1 VKAVEFDQPGAPEVL
16 ELREKP
22 EPVPGEREVVIKVA
36 ACGLCGHDSAD
47 RAGLTR
53 IELPSVLGHEVSGEI
68 VGLGAK
74 VWEFEVGEIVASKQ
88 FATCGRCR
96 ACRSGRELDCPDKR
110 FLYGGY
116 AEYVALPADALLRV
130 PGNVQVVEA
139 AVVACTIG
147 SCLQALSNVA
157 QVRPGETVVVTG
169 AGGGLGIH
177 GMQAAVALGAR
188 TIALSSSPQKAA
200 RLRDLGADTVV
211 APGENCADEL
221 LELTK
226 GVGVDVVIDNV
237 GHPSVFSPC
246 FRALRKRGRYV
257 LTGQLYRE
265 RISLFPAFVFG
276 KEALIT
282 GSGSTLMST
291 FMDSMDLVASGAV
304 KVIVE
309 RHKLADAAAVHTAMD
324 ESRVRGRAVIVP

>member
-1 VKAVEFDQPGAPEVL
+1 MKVAEFDQPGRPEVL

-22 EPVPGEREVVIKVA
+22 QPAPGEREVVIRVA

-53 IELPSVLGHEVSGEI
+53 TKLPCVLGHEVSGVI
-68 VGLGAK
+68 VELGAK
-74 VWEFEVGEIVASKQ
+74 VWEFEAGEVVASKQ

-130 PGNVQVVEA
+130 PGNVDMAEA
-139 AVVACTIG
+139 AVVACTLG
-147 SCLQALSNVA
+147 SCLQALRNVA
-157 QVRPGETVVVTG
+157 QVLAGETVLMTG

-200 RLRDLGADTVV
+200 LLRELGADAVV
-211 APGENCADEL
+211 APGDNCVTEL

-265 RISLFPAFVFG
+265 RISLYPAFVFG

-304 KVIVE
+304 KVIIE
-309 RHKLADAAAVHTAMD
+309 RHSLADVAAVHAAMD
-324 ESRVRGRAVIVP
+324 ESRVRGRAVLVP